1 MLFFGLFIC
10 FDTSYLNKNASVI
23 FISRFSFNSWSWF
36 YQNIKPHYM
45 KLTFFYDHVVLEKMK
60 YILRISDSFI
70 VIGRIR
76 IVLFDIWIKM
86 PIIFWTNMGFWILLV
101 KWITAFCSASP
112 APFLPLLF
120 MFTPWKVRKRTDY
133 LMSTLLFS
141 PWLGLCKAFTLKQ
154 VSLSNDKLRSRFS
167 QCYLQTSAERT
178 VWTQR
183 ESLTRL
189 SYEILYK
196 KMFYYWSVVTTV
208 SMSSNQVLSLMPT
221 VLEVISRISYWSWGH
236 QLFSYK

>member
-10 FDTSYLNKNASVI
+10 FDTSYLNKNASVT

-45 KLTFFYDHVVLEKMK
+45 KLTFFYHHVVLEKMK

-101 KWITAFCSASP
+101 KWITAFCSVSA
-112 APFLPLLF
+112 APFLPLL

-133 LMSTLLFS
+133 LVSILLFS

-154 VSLSNDKLRSRFS
+154 SKFVK
-167 QCYLQTSAERT
+167 
-178 VWTQR
+178 
-183 ESLTRL
+183 
-189 SYEILYK
+189 
-196 KMFYYWSVVTTV
+196 
-208 SMSSNQVLSLMPT
+208 
-221 VLEVISRISYWSWGH
+221 
-236 QLFSYK
+236 